1 MPSEGG
7 GCNGRAGRV
16 KGEERKRVK
25 SFSTALHVPLHPHNT
40 HPHALTLSRSIPL
53 SFFPLNQQQVQVGV
67 KPQLVRHVRWLRC
80 RRVPCKLW
88 RWQCRHVRG
97 VPDLHERQVP
107 VWLQLPQHG
116 VVRGLSNVHKW
127 QVPRWLLVPVCR
139 QLRRVSFVPTRQGD
153 KGLLLSEWW
162 HV

>member
-1 MPSEGG
+1 M
-7 GCNGRAGRV
+7 
-16 KGEERKRVK
+16 
-25 SFSTALHVPLHPHNT
+25 
-40 HPHALTLSRSIPL
+40 
-53 SFFPLNQQQVQVGV
+53 
-67 KPQLVRHVRWLRC
+67 
-80 RRVPCKLW
+80 
-88 RWQCRHVRG
+88 
-97 VPDLHERQVP
+97 HEWQVP